1 MLSSV
6 SSLKDRLS
14 DRFLSHQPRCTQA
27 DPVSPSPELEAI
39 AATTAPVIRH
49 TSSAE
54 KEWLTTL
61 VQKHGDD
68 FASAAMDRRL
78 NVWQKTPGELKRMVR
93 KAGGV
98 AKLTGA

>member
-1 MLSSV
+1 M
-6 SSLKDRLS
+6 
-14 DRFLSHQPRCTQA
+14 Q
-27 DPVSPSPELEAI
+27 
-39 AATTAPVIRH
+39 RH

-54 KEWLTTL
+54 GIWLTQL

-68 FASAAMDRRL
+68 FARAALDRKL

-98 AKLTGA
+98 EKLQAQKLE